1 MSTAKKV
8 DVSKF
13 GRVAVMLGGAS
24 SEREISLL
32 SGNGVLEAL
41 REKGVDAH
49 PFDPSLRDLSELRL
63 EGFDR
68 CFIALHGR
76 GGEDGTL
83 QGALELFGI
92 PYTGSG
98 VMGSAIGMDKWRTKM
113 IWQSAGIPTPRYR
126 ILEGNED
133 WNEVAKDLGL
143 PLIVK
148 PAREGSTLGLTKVT
162 NSSQLP
168 AAYYLAARKFKDTAL
183 AEEFI
188 SGAEYT
194 AAVLGDTVLPL
205 IRIEAPAGNYDY
217 QNKYFTDDTKYICP
231 CGLPE
236 AVEKELQA
244 IVLKA
249 FRLAGCS
256 GWGRIDIM
264 MSPEGKPSLLEVNTS
279 PGMTGHSL
287 VPMAAKVAGISYPD
301 LCVKILQL
309 SLEPRK

>member
-1 MSTAKKV
+1 
-8 DVSKF
+8 
-13 GRVAVMLGGAS
+13 
-24 SEREISLL
+24 
-32 SGNGVLEAL
+32 
-41 REKGVDAH
+41 
-49 PFDPSLRDLSELRL
+49 
-63 EGFDR
+63 
-68 CFIALHGR
+68 
-76 GGEDGTL
+76 
-83 QGALELFGI
+83 
-92 PYTGSG
+92 
-98 VMGSAIGMDKWRTKM
+98 MGSAIGMDKWRTKM

-133 WNEVAKDLGL
+133 WNEVARDLGL

-168 AAYYLAARKFKDTAL
+168 AAYYLAARKFKDIAL

-194 AAVLGDTVLPL
+194 AAVLGDTALPL

-249 FRLAGCS
+249 FKLAGCG

-264 MSPEGKPSLLEVNTS
+264 MREDGRPSLLEVNTS

-309 SLEPRK
+309 SMEPRK

>member
-1 MSTAKKV
+1 MNI
-8 DVSKF
+8 DVRQF
-13 GRVAVMLGGAS
+13 GRVAVLLGGSS
-24 SEREISLL
+24 SERDISLL

-41 REKGVDAH
+41 REKKVDAH

-83 QGALELFGI
+83 QGALEFLGI

-126 ILEGNED
+126 ILEGNEE
-133 WNEVAKDLGL
+133 WTQVAKDLGL

-148 PAREGSTLGLTKVT
+148 PAREGSTLGLTRVT
-162 NSSQLP
+162 NVSQLP
-168 AAYYLAARKFKDTAL
+168 AAYFLAARKFKDIAL

-188 SGAEYT
+188 AGAEYT
-194 AAVLGDTVLPL
+194 ASVLGDTVLPL
-205 IRIEAPAGNYDY
+205 IRIDAPAGNYDY
-217 QNKYFTDDTKYICP
+217 QNKYFTDDTKYVCP

-236 AVEKELQA
+236 SQEKELQA
-244 IVLKA
+244 LVLKA
-249 FRLAGCS
+249 FKLAGCS

-264 MSPEGKPSLLEVNTS
+264 MTPDGRPSLLEVNTS
-279 PGMTGHSL
+279 PGMTSHSL
-287 VPMAAKVAGISYPD
+287 VPMAAKAAGISYPD
-301 LCVKILQL
+301 LCVRILHL
-309 SLEPRK
+309 SMEPRK

>member
-1 MSTAKKV
+1 MSANI
-8 DVSKF
+8 DVRQF
-13 GRVAVMLGGAS
+13 GKVAVMLGGAS

-41 REKGVDAH
+41 KSRGVDAH
-49 PFDPSLRDLSELRL
+49 AFDPSERDLSELRE

-83 QGALELFGI
+83 QGALEFLGI

-113 IWQSAGIPTPRYR
+113 IWLNAGIPTPRYR
-126 ILEGNED
+126 ILEGSEN
-133 WNEVAKDLGL
+133 WAEVAKDLGL
-143 PLIVK
+143 PMIVK

-162 NSSQLP
+162 SAAQLP
-168 AAYYLAARKFKDTAL
+168 AAYYLAARKFKDIAL
-183 AEEFI
+183 GEEFI

-194 AAVLGDTVLPL
+194 ASVLGETVLPL
-205 IRIEAPAGNYDY
+205 IKIEAPAGNYDY

-231 CGLPE
+231 CGLPA
-236 AVEKELQA
+236 AVEKELQVL
-244 IVLKA
+244 VLKA
-249 FRLAGCS
+249 FKLIGCT

-264 MSPEGKPSLLEVNTS
+264 MREDGKPSLLEVNTS
-279 PGMTGHSL
+279 PGMTSHSL
-287 VPMAAKVAGISYPD
+287 VPMAAKQAGIPYPD

-309 SLEPRK
+309 SMEPRK